1 MVLTGRLVLLDNLQ
15 KTDNVSWDQ
24 VVVFKALT
32 GEKKNE
38 VGYYFTSG
46 SFIKKFKIW
55 VNGAWLNF

>member
-46 SFIKKFKIW
+46 SFIKKFKI
-55 VNGAWLNF
+55 